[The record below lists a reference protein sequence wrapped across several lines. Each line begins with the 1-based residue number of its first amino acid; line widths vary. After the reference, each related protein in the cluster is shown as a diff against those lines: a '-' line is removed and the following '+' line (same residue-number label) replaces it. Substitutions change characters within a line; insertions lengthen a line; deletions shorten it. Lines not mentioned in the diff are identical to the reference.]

1 MSFKTTVVALAA
13 TAMLGTIGAS
23 QAYAGSPQCG
33 VFDDNSG
40 TISVTTEGRQFSFS
54 QLLNEGRLSGRGPQF
69 GCWAEIGTSSE
80 IRGTLMY
87 AYRVTDPKG
96 QSIEFGPY
104 GIQAGGFGS
113 GSIAINAS
121 QVGTWRVEYLTVSR
135 DNGAKASIG
144 STTFKLTP

>member
-1 MSFKTTVVALAA
+1 MSFSKISIALAA
-13 TAMLGTIGAS
+13 TAMLGTVGAS
-23 QAYAGSPQCG
+23 PAYAGSPQCG

-40 TISVTTEGRQFSFS
+40 TITITTQGAQFSFS
-54 QLLNEGRLSGRGPQF
+54 QLMNEGRLSGRGPQF
-69 GCWAEIGTSSE
+69 GCWAEIGRSDE

-87 AYRVTDPKG
+87 AYRVTNPNG
-96 QSIEFGPY
+96 QFNEFGPY

-113 GSIAINAS
+113 GSIAMNAS

-144 STTFKLTP
+144 STTFTLSQ